1 MEGGGKVEEEI
12 SIILGII
19 GQDGMTIEDA
29 QQLQAE
35 LPGIIFFAEGFIPER
50 ARILRVEVDGDQ
62 IIATCLPIPDERI
75 LDATEAF
82 RYMVEQG
89 KQLMD
94 THLNYEQSAEYPL
107 EWQWTEPR
115 SWHVEKMRFSQDR
128 SSVIVNE
135 SLTLAG
141 IPPEAHEYVLGDR
154 SALEWVIDQYKV
166 TTDKRSGIVSDP
178 NKQDDPEYIARL
190 VCKVVAVSVETVRIT
205 KELARRVNFDD
216 FELVG
221 PDDSSPLN
229 QFWTK

>member
-1 MEGGGKVEEEI
+1 VVEEEI
-12 SIILGII
+12 SITLGII

-29 QQLQAE
+29 QQLQEE
-35 LPGIIFFAEGFIPER
+35 LPGNIFYAEGFTPER
-50 ARILRVEVDGDQ
+50 ARILHVDVDTDNQ
-62 IIATCLPIPDERI
+62 IIAACLPIPDERI
-75 LDATEAF
+75 LDASAAF

-115 SWHVEKMRFSQDR
+115 SWHVEKMKFSKNR

-135 SLTLAG
+135 SLTLTG

-154 SALEWVIDQYKV
+154 SALEWIIDQYQV
-166 TTDKRSGIVSDP
+166 TRDKRSGIVSDP

-205 KELARRVNFDD
+205 KELGRRVNLDD

-221 PDDSSPLN
+221 ATDEGPLN